1 MDYDINWGIE
11 RNSKRKYDS
20 INDASVEAN
29 KQLKHFDLIEPEDLH
44 IYSVGNEIH
53 FSSPI
58 TLESIQKIIKEIQK
72 LLHNNTKKSKTEKFT
87 ISYTIDSPGGSVL
100 SVLKFVDYINLAKKK
115 YKNVEFVSVI
125 TGLAAS
131 AGTIMALTAHKR
143 LMTASAYAMVHELSS
158 GNSGKFTFLSSHMDF
173 VNQLHSKLVNI
184 YVDATGKPKDEIEK
198 LMKNETWFS
207 AEEYKRLGFVDEI
220 A

>member
-1 MDYDINWGIE
+1 
-11 RNSKRKYDS
+11 
-20 INDASVEAN
+20 
-29 KQLKHFDLIEPEDLH
+29 
-44 IYSVGNEIH
+44 
-53 FSSPI
+53 
-58 TLESIQKIIKEIQK
+58 
-72 LLHNNTKKSKTEKFT
+72 
-87 ISYTIDSPGGSVL
+87 
-100 SVLKFVDYINLAKKK
+100 
-115 YKNVEFVSVI
+115 
-125 TGLAAS
+125 
-131 AGTIMALTAHKR
+131 MALTAHKR